1 MGVNRNAALPGAK
14 RWRWTFLAAAAAGLF
29 AVSCLAWGT
38 GLRDAFHGLLLGLA
52 AAALLPFILIVA
64 ALALFAAAG
73 LVAGLVAQEDIS
85 LAAAAEGVTGGGGR
99 LARAYYAFIWRQRRH
114 PLAWGLGTGLALGI
128 VGVWAMLAALIV
140 PRESQTLNVLLLTQA
155 RIQALPAHPEPP
167 ADGLLYPSLW
177 GAPASA
183 SPVLD
188 GFGRP
193 IHYTRAGAWG
203 ATSYTLRSLGYDG
216 VPSDD
221 DLCLSGKTALRSA
234 IDQARDPL
242 RFLERLAAGEL
253 GWSERARALTSS
265 RCVAE

>member
-1 MGVNRNAALPGAK
+1 
-14 RWRWTFLAAAAAGLF
+14 
-29 AVSCLAWGT
+29 
-38 GLRDAFHGLLLGLA
+38 
-52 AAALLPFILIVA
+52 LPFIVIVA

-73 LVAGLVAQEDIS
+73 LVGSLVAQEDLIP
-85 LAAAAEGVTGGGGR
+85 AATAEGAARGGGR
-99 LARAYYAFIWRQRRH
+99 LARAYYGFIWRQRRQ
-114 PLAWGLGTGLALGI
+114 PLPWGIVTGLALGV

-155 RIQALPAHPEPP
+155 RIQALPAHPAPE
-167 ADGLLYPSLW
+167 ADDLLRPSLW
-177 GAPASA
+177 GGPAGA
-183 SPVLD
+183 APVLD

-193 IHYTRAGAWG
+193 IRYTRAGAWG
-203 ATSYTLRSLGYDG
+203 ATAYTLRSLGYDG

-221 DLCLSGKTALRSA
+221 DLCAGGKTALRSA

-253 GWSERARALTSS
+253 GWSEQARALTSS